1 MATTK
6 DPIKT
11 RKNGTFY
18 FRAYLGVDPKTGR
31 RSRSRLVAS
40 RHVVMHAKPTRKW
53 SVAV

>member
-18 FRAYLGVDPKTGR
+18 FRAYLGVDPKTGE
-31 RSRSRLVAS
+31 
-40 RHVVMHAKPTRKW
+40 KIQK
-53 SVAV
+53 